1 MAISK
6 FNYNSFNVTP
16 VASKAL
22 AFNSDADGFTTA
34 SGSSMIL
41 IKTLTAS
48 SSGTLSF
55 VNGSSDVVLDDTY
68 PVYKFEFIN
77 MHPQTNDKGLQV
89 NVSIDTGSNYNVAKT
104 TTFFR
109 AYHYEHGNEGGL
121 AYQTGHD
128 LAQGT
133 GFQDFTE
140 GGISN
145 DNDCSLSGE
154 FFLFSPSNTTFVK
167 HFMGKFNLIKSA
179 AGGVS
184 INSFVAGYANTTS
197 AVDAV
202 QFKMNAGNIDAG
214 KIKLY
219 GISDS

>member
-121 AYQTGHD
+121 AYQTAQD

-219 GISDS
+219 GISD